1 MAKKLPLSILST
13 FTVLSIYGNPTYE
26 EIKEKKPSFF
36 IEDNKKSS
44 FILTEK
50 NFTDYSFVV
59 SSEKEN
65 YSPINNF
72 INKENDK
79 SIYDSLYISNE
90 KNFINNEYM
99 LNTLSISSNDN
110 LYNNKFEPWNMGA
123 ETNFSLKE
131 DFFNQINKKNNDYS
145 SIKIIKESNDPYSE
159 GILNSYI
166 DYSMVEKNDFGEV
179 LIQKGTNGV
188 FLIGNFDLMNKD
200 LKIRNFKLS
209 LSNNNNEYQINLKDF
224 SLDTNNISNDFLS
237 TEYHKEETVFNNL
250 NSGYDF
256 KMYIAYED
264 LGFDEND
271 NISLKIVEEE

>member
-36 IEDNKKSS
+36 IEDNKKSA
-44 FILTEK
+44 FILTEN

-90 KNFINNEYM
+90 NNVISNDYM
-99 LNTLSISSNDN
+99 LNTLPISSNDN

-224 SLDTNNISNDFLS
+224 SLDTNNITNEFLA
-237 TEYHKEETVFNNL
+237 TEYQKEETIFNNL
-250 NSGYDF
+250 NKGYDF
-256 KMYIAYED
+256 KIYIAYED
-264 LGFDEND
+264 MGFDEND

>member
-1 MAKKLPLSILST
+1 M
-13 FTVLSIYGNPTYE
+13 
-26 EIKEKKPSFF
+26 
-36 IEDNKKSS
+36 
-44 FILTEK
+44 
-50 NFTDYSFVV
+50 V

-90 KNFINNEYM
+90 KNIINNEYM
-99 LNTLSISSNDN
+99 LNTLPISSNDN

-145 SIKIIKESNDPYSE
+145 SIKIIKENNDPYSE

-166 DYSMVEKNDFGEV
+166 DYSTVEKNDFGEV

-209 LSNNNNEYQINLKDF
+209 LSNNSNEYQINLKDF
-224 SLDTNNISNDFLS
+224 SLDTNNITNEFLA
-237 TEYHKEETVFNNL
+237 TEYQKEETIFNNL
-250 NSGYDF
+250 NKGYDF
-256 KMYIAYED
+256 KIYIAYED
-264 LGFDEND
+264 LGFNEND
-271 NISLKIVEEE
+271 NISLKIVEE

>member
-50 NFTDYSFVV
+50 NFTEYSFVV

-90 KNFINNEYM
+90 KNIINNEYM
-99 LNTLSISSNDN
+99 LNTLPISSNEN

-166 DYSMVEKNDFGEV
+166 DYSTVEKNDFGEV

-209 LSNNNNEYQINLKDF
+209 LSNNSNEYQINLKDF
-224 SLDTNNISNDFLS
+224 SLDTNNITNEFLA
-237 TEYHKEETVFNNL
+237 TEYQKEETIFNNL
-250 NSGYDF
+250 NKGYDF
-256 KMYIAYED
+256 KIYIAYED
-264 LGFDEND
+264 LGFNEND
-271 NISLKIVEEE
+271 NISLKIVEE

>member
-90 KNFINNEYM
+90 KNIINNEYM
-99 LNTLSISSNDN
+99 LNTLPISSNDN

-145 SIKIIKESNDPYSE
+145 SIKIIKENNDPYSE

-209 LSNNNNEYQINLKDF
+209 LSNNSNEYQINLKDF
-224 SLDTNNISNDFLS
+224 SLDTNNITNEFLA
-237 TEYHKEETVFNNL
+237 TEYQKEETIFNNL
-250 NSGYDF
+250 NKGYDF
-256 KMYIAYED
+256 KIYIAYED
-264 LGFDEND
+264 LGFNEND
-271 NISLKIVEEE
+271 NISLKIVEE

>member
-90 KNFINNEYM
+90 KNIINNEYM
-99 LNTLSISSNDN
+99 LNTLPISSNDN

-145 SIKIIKESNDPYSE
+145 SIKIIKENNDPYSE

-166 DYSMVEKNDFGEV
+166 DYSTVEKNDFGEV

-209 LSNNNNEYQINLKDF
+209 LSNNSNEYQINLKDF
-224 SLDTNNISNDFLS
+224 SLDTNNITNEFLA
-237 TEYHKEETVFNNL
+237 TEYQKEETIFNNL
-250 NSGYDF
+250 NKGYDF
-256 KMYIAYED
+256 KIYIAYED
-264 LGFDEND
+264 LGFNEND
-271 NISLKIVEEE
+271 NISLKIVEE

>member
-65 YSPINNF
+65 YSSINNF
-72 INKENDK
+72 VNKDVDK

-131 DFFNQINKKNNDYS
+131 DFFNQINKKNNEYS
-145 SIKIIKESNDPYSE
+145 SIKIIKENNDPYNE
-159 GILNSYI
+159 GVLSSYI
-166 DYSMVEKNDFGEV
+166 DYSTIEKNDFGEV

-209 LSNNNNEYQINLKDF
+209 LSNNSNEYQINLKDF
-224 SLDTNNISNDFLS
+224 SLDTNNITNEFLA
-237 TEYHKEETVFNNL
+237 TEYQKEETVFNNL
-250 NSGYDF
+250 NTGYDF

>member
-90 KNFINNEYM
+90 KNIISNDCM
-99 LNTLSISSNDN
+99 LNTLPISSNDN

-224 SLDTNNISNDFLS
+224 SLDTNNITNEFLE
-237 TEYHKEETVFNNL
+237 TEYQKEETIFNNL
-250 NSGYDF
+250 NKGYDF
-256 KMYIAYED
+256 KIYIAYED
-264 LGFDEND
+264 MGFDEND
-271 NISLKIVEEE
+271 NISLKIVEE

>member
-90 KNFINNEYM
+90 NNVISNDYM
-99 LNTLSISSNDN
+99 LNTLPISSNDN

-159 GILNSYI
+159 GVLNSYI
-166 DYSMVEKNDFGEV
+166 DYSIVEKNDFGEV

-224 SLDTNNISNDFLS
+224 SLDTNNITNEFLA
-237 TEYHKEETVFNNL
+237 TEYQKEETIFNNL
-250 NSGYDF
+250 NKGYDF
-256 KMYIAYED
+256 KIYIAYED
-264 LGFDEND
+264 MGFDEND
-271 NISLKIVEEE
+271 NISLKILEE

>member
-90 KNFINNEYM
+90 KNIINNEYM
-99 LNTLSISSNDN
+99 LNTLPISSNDN

-224 SLDTNNISNDFLS
+224 SLDTNNITNEFLA
-237 TEYHKEETVFNNL
+237 TEYQKEETIFNNL
-250 NSGYDF
+250 NKGYDF
-256 KMYIAYED
+256 KIYIAYED
-264 LGFDEND
+264 LGFNEND
-271 NISLKIVEEE
+271 NISLKIVEE

>member
-90 KNFINNEYM
+90 KNIISNDCM
-99 LNTLSISSNDN
+99 LNTLPISSNDN

-224 SLDTNNISNDFLS
+224 SLDTNNITNEFLA
-237 TEYHKEETVFNNL
+237 TEYQKEETIFNNL
-250 NSGYDF
+250 NKGYDF
-256 KMYIAYED
+256 KIYIAYED
-264 LGFDEND
+264 MGFDEND
-271 NISLKIVEEE
+271 NISLKIVEE

>member
-90 KNFINNEYM
+90 KNIINNEYM
-99 LNTLSISSNDN
+99 LNTLPISSNDN

-145 SIKIIKESNDPYSE
+145 SIKIIKENNDPYSE

-166 DYSMVEKNDFGEV
+166 DYSTVEKNDFGEV

-209 LSNNNNEYQINLKDF
+209 LSNNSNEYQINLKDF
-224 SLDTNNISNDFLS
+224 SLDTNNITNEFLA
-237 TEYHKEETVFNNL
+237 TEYQKEETIFNNL
-250 NSGYDF
+250 NKGYDF
-256 KMYIAYED
+256 KIYIAYED
-264 LGFDEND
+264 LGFNEND
-271 NISLKIVEEE
+271 NFSLKIVEE

>member
-90 KNFINNEYM
+90 KNIINNEYM
-99 LNTLSISSNDN
+99 LNTLPISSNDN

-209 LSNNNNEYQINLKDF
+209 LSNNSNEYQINLKDF
-224 SLDTNNISNDFLS
+224 SLDTNNITNEFLA
-237 TEYHKEETVFNNL
+237 TEYQKEETIFNNL
-250 NSGYDF
+250 NKGYDF
-256 KMYIAYED
+256 KIYITYED
-264 LGFDEND
+264 LGFNEND
-271 NISLKIVEEE
+271 NISLKIVEE

>member
-36 IEDNKKSS
+36 IENNKKSS

-65 YSPINNF
+65 YSSINNF
-72 INKENDK
+72 VNKDVDK

-131 DFFNQINKKNNDYS
+131 DFFNQINKKNNEYS
-145 SIKIIKESNDPYSE
+145 SIKIIKENNDPYNE
-159 GILNSYI
+159 GVLSSYI
-166 DYSMVEKNDFGEV
+166 DYSTIEKNDFGEV

-188 FLIGNFDLMNKD
+188 FLIGNFNLINKD
-200 LKIRNFKLS
+200 LKIKNFKLS
-209 LSNNNNEYQINLKDF
+209 LSSNNSEYKINLKDF

-237 TEYHKEETVFNNL
+237 TEYRKEETVFNNL
-250 NSGYDF
+250 NTGYDF

>member
-90 KNFINNEYM
+90 NNVISNDYM

-224 SLDTNNISNDFLS
+224 SLDTNNITNEFLA
-237 TEYHKEETVFNNL
+237 TEYQKEETIFNNL
-250 NSGYDF
+250 NKGYDF
-256 KMYIAYED
+256 KIYIAYED
-264 LGFDEND
+264 MGFDEND